1 MEDGSEIIEVF
12 LRIKNYFS
20 GIYSNKSAGVQSKA
34 LQMASKVE
42 SFIALALPVFKNKL
56 NSGFC

>member
-12 LRIKNYFS
+12 LWIKIYFS

-42 SFIALALPVFKNKL
+42 SFIAFALPVFI
-56 NSGFC
+56 C